1 MNRQSLFPREVAVL
15 VRRATRASL
24 VTASLAL
31 AVLALGGCDSGSDA
45 KSGTAKG
52 SSVLAPGRPG
62 EANKTLSPE
71 DAAEHRRE
79 DDSPN
84 GADVAYVQM
93 MIQHHEQAL
102 QMARLAPD
110 RAKSKQLK
118 GLASRIADVQGAEI
132 DMMKGWLDEHGAEK
146 DTAGHQHA
154 KMQGMATDR
163 QMKELRAAEG
173 AAFDRIFLDLMIAH
187 HEGAIAMAGDVKAGG
202 NNIRAEEMADDV
214 IATQTT
220 EIARM
225 EDMRRG

>member
-15 VRRATRASL
+15 LRRASRASL

-31 AVLALGGCDSGSDA
+31 AVLALGGCDSGSAA

-52 SSVLAPGRPG
+52 SSVLAPGKPG

-84 GADVAYVQM
+84 AADVAYVQM
-93 MIQHHEQAL
+93 MIEHHEQAL
-102 QMARLAPD
+102 TMARLAPD
-110 RAKSKQLK
+110 RAKSKELK

-132 DMMKGWLDEHGAEK
+132 DMMEGWLDEHGAEK
-146 DTAGHQHA
+146 DTAGHAHA
-154 KMQGMATDR
+154 EMRGMATPQ
-163 QMKELRAAEG
+163 QMKELRGAEG
-173 AAFDRIFLDLMIAH
+173 AAFDRVFLDLMIAH

-225 EDMRRG
+225 EDMRR